1 MQAREMSREQ
11 QIANSVVTGFVLRG
25 PQSILGAI
33 VDNVKFMVCPI
44 CEAAKDVQNLI
55 DGTTVSRAT
64 ALVERLSTDE
74 NALAEFGG
82 MIGFNVVFARGVG
95 LGAAFSTEVG
105 TAPAAQAG
113 AKGAANVTQ
122 PVVKGFSN
130 IGGGATTA
138 EQTLSQAQKWLGQG
152 YKEIAPGVYR
162 SADNTRQFRM
172 TVSDL
177 TDLKQGPHVHF
188 EAIGPDGRTIIENSH
203 VGITNP

>member
-1 MQAREMSREQ
+1 MQRLEGEWAEQ
-11 QIANSVVTGFVLRG
+11 MQRLETSGE
-25 PQSILGAI
+25 PLG
-33 VDNVKFMVCPI
+33 M
-44 CEAAKDVQNLI
+44 AAKSGQNL
-55 DGTTVSRAT
+55 
-64 ALVERLSTDE
+64 
-74 NALAEFGG
+74 
-82 MIGFNVVFARGVG
+82 
-95 LGAAFSTEVG
+95 
-105 TAPAAQAG
+105 
-113 AKGAANVTQ
+113 TQ
-122 PVVKGFSN
+122 PVVKGFGN

-138 EQTLSQAQKWLGQG
+138 ENALGQAQKWLGPG